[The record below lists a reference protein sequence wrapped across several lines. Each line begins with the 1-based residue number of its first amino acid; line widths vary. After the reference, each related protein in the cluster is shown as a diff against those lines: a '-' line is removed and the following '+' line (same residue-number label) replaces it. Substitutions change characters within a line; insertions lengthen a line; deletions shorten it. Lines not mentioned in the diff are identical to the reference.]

1 MSLTY
6 EWKITGIKK
15 ASSNDLSNV
24 IVQTYWNVI
33 GKDENGNEGAY
44 SGATPFDLSKVDP
57 DNFVT
62 YESLTE
68 EVVIGWIKN
77 AVLGSFNDF
86 VEGQIQDQIASID
99 TEQDQVNEGDFP
111 WSPPKETI

>member
-6 EWKITGIKK
+6 DWKITALKK
-15 ASSNDLSNV
+15 ASGGNLSNV
-24 IVQTYWNVI
+24 IVQTYWNVV
-33 GKDENGNEGAY
+33 GTDENGNEGAY

-57 DNFVT
+57 NNFVT

-68 EVVIGWIKN
+68 EMVIGWIKN

-86 VEGQIQDQIASID
+86 VEGQIQDQIASIS
-99 TEQDQVNEGDFP
+99 TEPDQVNDGDFP
-111 WSPPKETI
+111 WSPPK